1 MTLLAQHDVALAPFT
16 TFGVPAQA
24 RRLVHVSD
32 EAALAALLDDDAFRH
47 GPRLVLG
54 GGSNV
59 LFTRDFPGTVARI
72 ELKGITVIDDQPD
85 TVQVRVA
92 AGEIWHDF
100 VRSALAH
107 GWFGL
112 ENLSLIPGTVGA
124 SPVQNIGA
132 YGTEAGERIVQVDAV
147 EIATG
152 TLHHF
157 DHAGCR
163 FGYRDSVFKR
173 EWKDRLI
180 ITAVHFRLDRH
191 ASPRT
196 GYGDIS
202 RELDAAGIVTPTPL
216 DVSDAVCRIRAAKLP
231 DPARLGN
238 AGSFFKNP
246 VVTQATADR
255 LHAAHPGLVS
265 YPHGAGLVKLAAGWL
280 IDHAGLKGLVRGQ
293 AAVHDRQALV
303 LVNRGGASGEEV
315 LALARHVQ
323 QTVRDRYDVEIEPE
337 PIIL

>member
-1 MTLLAQHDVALAPFT
+1 MTLNAQHDVALAPYT

-24 RRLVHVSD
+24 RRLVHVRD
-32 EAALAALLDDDAFRH
+32 KAALAALLDDDAFRH

-85 TVQVRVA
+85 TVQVCVA
-92 AGEIWHDF
+92 AGEVWHDF
-100 VRSALAH
+100 VRSALAR

-152 TLHHF
+152 TVHHF
-157 DHAGCR
+157 DNTTCR

-255 LHAAHPGLVS
+255 LHGAHPGLVS
-265 YPHGAGLVKLAAGWL
+265 YPHGDGQVKLAAGWL

-303 LVNRGGASGEEV
+303 LVNRGGASGEEI

-323 QTVRDRYDVEIEPE
+323 QSVRDRYDVEIEPE